1 MGKKTNRIQGTRFR
15 SDPKDHMKK
24 TPNISLKEIE
34 KYSHEIAEKFHPEQ
48 IILFGSH
55 AYGEATPD
63 SDVDLLVVME
73 FVGRPVDKS
82 YEIRRSTKSPFP
94 LDLLVRRPSD
104 LHRRIELGDFF
115 LKEIM
120 ERGKVLL

>member
-1 MGKKTNRIQGTRFR
+1 
-15 SDPKDHMKK
+15 MKK

-34 KYSHEIAEKFHPEQ
+34 KYSREIAEKFHPEQ

-104 LHRRIELGDFF
+104 LQRRIELGDFF